1 MRGNMAK
8 IHFIQQGKG
17 GVGKSMIAAIL
28 YQVLRHFGKEV
39 VAYDTDPVNATLTG
53 FKEFSVTRLHI
64 LKQDNI
70 DVRAFDDLL
79 EGIFELPED
88 THVIVDNG
96 ASSFVALGG
105 YLKENEVIQLL
116 EESGHRVFLHTVI
129 TGGQAILDTI
139 AGLKLL
145 ISGFPK
151 TPIVIWLNHYF
162 GEIQMDGKPF
172 ETFNIYKEY
181 SHQFHALISI
191 PQGNQATIGKDLE
204 QLFAKRQSFMT
215 AINSSQGIAVRS
227 RLMRYWNE
235 LVAAVDAAQLTV

>member
-1 MRGNMAK
+1 MATV
-8 IHFIQQGKG
+8 HFIQQGKG

-28 YQVLRHFGKEV
+28 YQVLLHLGKEV

-53 FKEFSVTRLHI
+53 FKEFSVTRLQI

-70 DVRAFDDLL
+70 DVRAFDGLL
-79 EGIFELPED
+79 EGIFDLSED

-105 YLKENEVIQLL
+105 YLKENDVIQLL
-116 EESGHRVFLHTVI
+116 EDNGHRVYLHTVI

-145 ISGFPK
+145 VNSFPK
-151 TPIVIWLNHYF
+151 TPIVVWLNHYF
-162 GEIQMDGKPF
+162 GEIQIDGKPF

-181 SHQFHALISI
+181 SHQFHALVPI

-204 QLFAKRQSFMT
+204 NLFAKRQSFMA
-215 AINSSQGIAVRS
+215 AINSSQSVMVRS
-227 RLMRYWNE
+227 RLTRYWNE
-235 LVAAVDAAQLTV
+235 LVSAVEAAQIAI

>member
-1 MRGNMAK
+1 MAK

-28 YQVLRHFGKEV
+28 YQVLLHLGKEV

-53 FKEFSVTRLHI
+53 FSEFSVTRLHI

-96 ASSFVALGG
+96 ASSFVALGS

-116 EESGHRVFLHTVI
+116 EERGHRVFLHTVI

-139 AGLKLL
+139 TGLKLL
-145 ISGFPK
+145 VSGFPK
-151 TPIVIWLNHYF
+151 TPVVVWLNHYF

-172 ETFNIYKEY
+172 ETFNIYKEH

-204 QLFAKRQSFMT
+204 HLFAKRQSFT
-215 AINSSQGIAVRS
+215 AAINSSQGIAVRS

-235 LVAAVDAAQLTV
+235 LVAAVDAAQLTA